1 MQLILDRTKGFMI
14 TMSPTRYARGELKFI
29 QGEIMK
35 RHTAYVVLGLF
46 LAVALV
52 ALAAPAN
59 AEMYVEGYLGGA
71 AASNINQTVNMQ
83 DLSSTNVGPFSV
95 SRDNHLQLSGTPDA
109 AVLGGLKL
117 GTWFVHEGFAGYSGY
132 PDWMKYFGFY
142 TDLGVQRLEMRASLN
157 GTLNYKISYREA
169 EESLLTDPTL
179 SAAKLNSGD
188 FTGDGTIVT
197 WAFMFAGRYGF
208 FPDAEVPFGRLQP
221 YVAVGPAIMFSSLE
235 AKINTNVNGPIILP
249 TLSRGTHMDGG
260 TNSSVNIA
268 LEAESGIRYMCTK
281 NVSIE
286 LSFKYRYAQPS
297 YTYSG
302 YDCGLFTSNPATF
315 KLNPVY
321 QLFSG
326 QLGVAYHF

>member
-1 MQLILDRTKGFMI
+1 M
-14 TMSPTRYARGELKFI
+14 
-29 QGEIMK
+29 
-35 RHTAYVVLGLF
+35 
-46 LAVALV
+46 ALV

-59 AEMYVEGYLGGA
+59 AEMYLEGYLGGTA
-71 AASNINQTVNMQ
+71 AANINQAFTIQ
-83 DLSSTNVGPFSV
+83 DLQGSGPVNASQN
-95 SRDNHLQLSGTPDA
+95 NHLQFSGAPEA

-142 TDLGVQRLEMRASLN
+142 TDLSFQTLELRASLN
-157 GTLNYKISYREA
+157 GTSTFKFTS
-169 EESLLTDPTL
+169 
-179 SAAKLNSGD
+179 SGD
-188 FTGDGTIVT
+188 DDPNLVLLNRGTFFGDGSIVT
-197 WAFMFAGRYGF
+197 WPFMFAARYGF
-208 FPDAEVPFGRLQP
+208 FPDAAVPFGRLQP

-235 AKINTNVNGPIILP
+235 SKCTTAWAPGSAGFGSSASNI
-249 TLSRGTHMDGG
+249 SGG
-260 TNSSVNIA
+260 TQTSVNIA
-268 LEAESGIRYMCTK
+268 LEAETGIRYMCTK
-281 NVSIE
+281 NISVD

-302 YDCGLFTSNPATF
+302 ADVDGAAGIANPATF